1 MDLSK
6 RRAASVANVAR
17 SVGASVEREIGYG
30 ERQPV
35 ASNATAAGMQQNRR
49 VEVVCYRW

>member
-1 MDLSK
+1 MRLSQ

-17 SVGASVEREIGYG
+17 AMGASVEREMGYG
-30 ERQPV
+30 ERQPR
-35 ASNATAAGMQQNRR
+35 ATNSTAAGMQQNRR